1 MAKGAATEET
11 LGKLHDKLATVMSRV
26 IDGYIKRL
34 DAIENIT
41 PEQLED
47 DVLAALFDENAMPNP
62 AMLTVVS
69 NFLKNND
76 IRFSTEQVS
85 RLATLNNE
93 LEERRKAR
101 GSIASL
107 SLVPAVGE

>member
-1 MAKGAATEET
+1 MAKGAASEES
-11 LGKLHDKLATVMSRV
+11 LGKLHDKLATVLARV

-34 DAIENIT
+34 DVIENVT

-47 DVLAALFDENAMPNP
+47 EMLAELFNDNAMPNP

-69 NFLKNND
+69 NFLKNNE
-76 IRFSTEQVS
+76 IRFSTEEVS
-85 RLATLNNE
+85 KLGELNEQLAI
-93 LEERRKAR
+93 RRKAR